1 LIVERCWS
9 LLIYFFGVGCC
20 EIALKALGDRQGR
33 GDRLPVDGKGPLLDR
48 LDAGVDNGG
57 LLDGV
62 GSGDGSPG
70 GEHVGAGGEG
80 ADDLGAGHDGGASG
94 QTSVADDASLG
105 GGNKGGKGSEEFH
118 GDF

>member
-1 LIVERCWS
+1 LLNAERCHCS
-9 LLIYFFGVGCC
+9 YFFGVDVGCC
-20 EIALKALGDRQGR
+20 EIALKALGDRQGG
-33 GDRLPVDGKGPLLDR
+33 GDRLPVDGKGPLLDG

-80 ADDLGAGHDGGASG
+80 ADDLGAGHGASG

-118 GDF
+118 GGF

>member
-1 LIVERCWS
+1 MA
-9 LLIYFFGVGCC
+9 
-20 EIALKALGDRQGR
+20 IALEALLSECEGTRSSQGCN
-33 GDRLPVDGKGPLLDR
+33 LPVDGEGPLLDG

-80 ADDLGAGHDGGASG
+80 ADDLGAGHGASG

-118 GDF
+118 GGF

>member
-1 LIVERCWS
+1 
-9 LLIYFFGVGCC
+9 
-20 EIALKALGDRQGR
+20 LGTVRG
-33 GDRLPVDGKGPLLDR
+33 GDRLPVDGKGPLLDG

-80 ADDLGAGHDGGASG
+80 ADDLGAGDDVASG

>member
-1 LIVERCWS
+1 LLNAVGHCS
-9 LLIYFFGVGCC
+9 LYFFGVGCC
-20 EIALKALGDRQGR
+20 EIALKALGDRQGE
-33 GDRLPVDGKGPLLDR
+33 GDRLPVDGKGPLLDG

-80 ADDLGAGHDGGASG
+80 ADDLGARHDGGASG

>member
-1 LIVERCWS
+1 LLNAERCHCS
-9 LLIYFFGVGCC
+9 YFFGVDVGCC
-20 EIALKALGDRQGR
+20 EIALKALGDRQG
-33 GDRLPVDGKGPLLDR
+33 GDRLPVDGKGPLLDG

-80 ADDLGAGHDGGASG
+80 ADDLGAGHGASG

-118 GDF
+118 GGF